1 MTPEQQLREVWKWS
15 QKRQQSSPVLSPAQ
29 QAKSA
34 AQAAIQRAQQANTAA
49 GRTVPKPA
57 VPTWNQSGS
66 IKGQRIAQIA
76 SAERAVES
84 GKQTSRDAKQAIA
97 DAIAAI
103 TAGQITATTPS
114 PAPSYTVDD
123 ADELIQRS
131 KALQQQSAATSTN
144 ADQAIADA
152 YAAIEA
158 SQLNSSSG
166 YNLPSH
172 LQGGPL
178 PVPPEPFVPR
188 PLPDAMSME
197 QQEAYYGLSVPEQ
210 DAFDAFIAGIEANM
224 DPSTTFSPP
233 PAATATTA
241 APAAPA
247 APAPPVPWY
256 DQTTPQS
263 VVDAYDSPNALT
275 GQMNPEE
282 AAWLEMAQ
290 AQGVFGE
297 GLGQVPFDQTV
308 PTADWDPEM
317 TYGQQ
322 LVDDPRL
329 QMRTDLAR
337 SLLDQ
342 GYTVAD
348 IEQFLGMESLMTSEE
363 LGTTAGQMVDPS
375 FAGVGSQQW
384 FDYIEEPY
392 QETAAWVDSPEFA
405 KEYGAPA
412 PAGAGPDP
420 TGPMGGG
427 DNGGGQGDFGGPGET
442 PVDDPVNNFVSSQT
456 EALNLIKDEF
466 DAIEKAIT
474 AAKDASTEQLTGL
487 QETTQTAL
495 NAIFK
500 KQYGTL
506 KDPITGELLE
516 PGEMDRLLSTWKD
529 EQSKSKAARATDK
542 AIIGALA
549 EAEGVA
555 SAVEFNAI
563 DQLHGDQVDTMF
575 QYVDSLWRIGKMSKD
590 DRDAMLL
597 NTIASYKADV
607 INNAIQ
613 LIMGASIDRA
623 GKELDVGQ
631 DALASRDVAEYLGA
645 DPNTIFA
652 GMRGDIPIGEMAY
665 QTSERL
671 ASEKFQ
677 EGESALDRAI
687 NQQRADTAD
696 AQLTESTRQFNNMS
710 ASDQANLL
718 AAGVNMTEGTE
729 NYGRMVGW
737 DPSTG
742 LTPAQKLQSE
752 QFGLGLLGQGIDT
765 RQMVPNPWVPG
776 EMMDNEN
783 YGRPWGW
790 DSTTG
795 LGTADQTAVDLA
807 AEQYLDAQDAMELQT
822 DLDWLKAGFDQD
834 TGLKL
839 EADENQRVPTA
850 FTDEDF
856 LTLGEGIGE
865 FKQNPFP
872 DTGGTWWMSP
882 EEMDTYGSILESVVN
897 SAVTGQQNEWT
908 EADRAETQAE
918 IAKAKEKVEA
928 EEKRLAVWGDYPN
941 PEGNPRLALDKLAP
955 PTQKINLTEIVNNAM
970 LEGEYI
976 REGSITTQNPKG
988 KSISLKDKSEDSVW
1002 LTVLADVAQFDLGT
1016 AIIWANITGIPVE
1029 GLQEWT
1035 TRQSGTELVAGKRLN
1050 NFIANPD
1057 GTYEWK

>member
-1 MTPEQQLREVWKWS
+1 
-15 QKRQQSSPVLSPAQ
+15 
-29 QAKSA
+29 
-34 AQAAIQRAQQANTAA
+34 
-49 GRTVPKPA
+49 
-57 VPTWNQSGS
+57 
-66 IKGQRIAQIA
+66 
-76 SAERAVES
+76 
-84 GKQTSRDAKQAIA
+84 
-97 DAIAAI
+97 
-103 TAGQITATTPS
+103 
-114 PAPSYTVDD
+114 
-123 ADELIQRS
+123 
-131 KALQQQSAATSTN
+131 
-144 ADQAIADA
+144 
-152 YAAIEA
+152 
-158 SQLNSSSG
+158 
-166 YNLPSH
+166 
-172 LQGGPL
+172 
-178 PVPPEPFVPR
+178 
-188 PLPDAMSME
+188 
-197 QQEAYYGLSVPEQ
+197 
-210 DAFDAFIAGIEANM
+210 
-224 DPSTTFSPP
+224 
-233 PAATATTA
+233 
-241 APAAPA
+241 
-247 APAPPVPWY
+247 
-256 DQTTPQS
+256 
-263 VVDAYDSPNALT
+263 
-275 GQMNPEE
+275 MNPEE

-427 DNGGGQGDFGGPGET
+427 DNGGGQGDFGGPAET

-456 EALNLIKDEF
+456 EALNLIKEEF
-466 DAIEKAIT
+466 DAIEKAIN

-590 DRDAMLL
+590 DRDSMLL

-631 DALASRDVAEYLGA
+631 DALSARDLTDYLGV
-645 DPNTIFA
+645 PSNTIFA
-652 GMRGDIPIGEMAY
+652 GMRGDVPIADMAY
-665 QTSERL
+665 DTISREDAQKFTTDERL

-677 EGESALDRAI
+677 KSESALDREI

-696 AQLTESTRQFNNMS
+696 EQLTESARQFDNMS

-718 AAGVNMTEGTE
+718 AAGVNMTEGTD

-737 DPSTG
+737 DPLTGSTYSDRVAEQQFDLG
-742 LTPAQKLQSE
+742 LTS
-752 QFGLGLLGQGIDT
+752 QGIDLRPFIQNPMT
-765 RQMVPNPWVPG
+765 GEMDLPNPA
-776 EMMDNEN
+776 

-822 DLDWLKAGFDQD
+822 DLEWLKAGFDQD

-856 LTLGEGIGE
+856 STLGEGIGE
-865 FKQNPFP
+865 FKQNALP

-882 EEMDTYGSILESVVN
+882 EEMGTYGSILESVVN
-897 SAVTGQQNEWT
+897 SAVTDQQNIWAE
-908 EADRAETQAE
+908 EDRAETQAE
-918 IAKAKEKVEA
+918 IARAKEQVTA
-928 EEKRLAVWGDYPN
+928 EEERLAVWGDYPN
-941 PEGNPRLALDKLAP
+941 SEGNPRLALDKLATP
-955 PTQKINLTEIVNNAM
+955 KQKTDLAQIVNNAM
-970 LEGEYI
+970 SEGEYI
-976 REGSITTQNPKG
+976 RLAPRAIAEDPDAEKE
-988 KSISLKDKSEDSVW
+988 KISLEGKSEDSAW
-1002 LTVLADVAQFDLGT
+1002 LTVLADLADADLGT

-1029 GLQEWT
+1029 GTQTWIDGKYHAANKLQ
-1035 TRQSGTELVAGKRLN
+1035 R
-1050 NFIANPD
+1050 FIANPD